1 MRISATLCSP
11 CDTCIVCG
19 CNNVWQTGIMLVT
32 CREEAS
38 GEQIPPQAAAVPAVA
53 AAALVASSV

>member
-1 MRISATLCSP
+1 MRISATLRPP

-38 GEQIPPQAAAVPAVA
+38 GEKIPPQAAAA
-53 AAALVASSV
+53 AEALVASSV

>member
-1 MRISATLCSP
+1 MRISATLRSP

-38 GEQIPPQAAAVPAVA
+38 GEKIPPQAAAAE
-53 AAALVASSV
+53 ALVASSV